1 MMNFLLI
8 QLHRMDGCIDIIINL
23 GENYYID
30 TEDILLKNVKS
41 LLRRRYNSLHESK
54 NTAKYHYNA

>member
-30 TEDILLKNVKS
+30 TENILLKNV
-41 LLRRRYNSLHESK
+41 
-54 NTAKYHYNA
+54 

>member
-1 MMNFLLI
+1 MNFLLI

-30 TEDILLKNVKS
+30 TEDILFKNVKS

-54 NTAKYHYNA
+54 TPQSIIIMLD